1 MLLYKHSSTFYI
13 LENFYESEGFYMINL
28 LMHAIIFFMQLF
40 SVVTLNVVD
49 NLAVVYGALVLATL
63 YILIKLDG
71 HFQICSVWQK
81 AGLSAKALIGLG
93 LIFNALPMIRYWF
106 IGIFLIMLAYFIT
119 PTENSV
125 KKAKK
130 PSLFSKLKDVFLEEC
145 RESGMKQ
152 KIAKVTEA
160 FSKKA
165 KKPSNPKKEEGK
177 KEFKNLPPI

>member
-1 MLLYKHSSTFYI
+1 
-13 LENFYESEGFYMINL
+13 MINL

-63 YILIKLDG
+63 YVLIKLDG

-145 RESGMKQ
+145 RESGMKE
-152 KIAKVTEA
+152 KTAKVTEA

-165 KKPSNPKKEEGK
+165 KKPSSPKKEEGK

>member
-1 MLLYKHSSTFYI
+1 M

-49 NLAVVYGALVLATL
+49 NLAVVYGALILATL
-63 YILIKLDG
+63 YVLIKLDG

-130 PSLFSKLKDVFLEEC
+130 PSLFSKLKDVFLEEYH
-145 RESGMKQ
+145 ESGMKE
-152 KIAKVTEA
+152 KTAKVTEA

-165 KKPSNPKKEEGK
+165 KKPSNPEKEEGK

>member
-1 MLLYKHSSTFYI
+1 
-13 LENFYESEGFYMINL
+13 MINL

-63 YILIKLDG
+63 YVLVKLDG
-71 HFQICSVWQK
+71 HFQICPVWQK

-130 PSLFSKLKDVFLEEC
+130 PSLFSKLKDVFLEEYH
-145 RESGMKQ
+145 ESGMKE
-152 KIAKVTEA
+152 KTAKVTEA

-165 KKPSNPKKEEGK
+165 KKPSSPKKEEGK

>member
-1 MLLYKHSSTFYI
+1 
-13 LENFYESEGFYMINL
+13 MINL
-28 LMHAIIFFMQLF
+28 LMHALIFCMQLF
-40 SVVTLNVVD
+40 NVVTLNVVD

-63 YILIKLDG
+63 YALVKLDK
-71 HFQICSVWQK
+71 HFPICLLWQEARLFTK
-81 AGLSAKALIGLG
+81 S
-93 LIFNALPMIRYWF
+93 LIFVGLVLNALPTPLYWLV
-106 IGIFLIMLAYFIT
+106 GIFLIMLAFFIT

-152 KIAKVTEA
+152 KIAKVTEMLS
-160 FSKKA
+160 SKKA
-165 KKPSNPKKEEGK
+165 KKPSNPEKEEGK

>member
-1 MLLYKHSSTFYI
+1 
-13 LENFYESEGFYMINL
+13 MINL

-49 NLAVVYGALVLATL
+49 NLAVIYGALVLATL
-63 YILIKLDG
+63 YVLIKLDK

-93 LIFNALPMIRYWF
+93 LILNALPMIRYWF
-106 IGIFLIMLAYFIT
+106 IGIFLILLAYFIT

-145 RESGMKQ
+145 NESVKQ
-152 KIAKVTEA
+152 KIAKVKEA
-160 FSKKA
+160 FSKA

>member
-1 MLLYKHSSTFYI
+1 
-13 LENFYESEGFYMINL
+13 
-28 LMHAIIFFMQLF
+28 MHAIIFCMQL
-40 SVVTLNVVD
+40 LNVVALGAVD

>member
-1 MLLYKHSSTFYI
+1 
-13 LENFYESEGFYMINL
+13 MINL

-40 SVVTLNVVD
+40 SVITLNVVD

-63 YILIKLDG
+63 YVLIKLDG

-145 RESGMKQ
+145 RESGMKE
-152 KIAKVTEA
+152 KTAKVTEA

-165 KKPSNPKKEEGK
+165 KKPSSPKKEEGK

>member
-1 MLLYKHSSTFYI
+1 
-13 LENFYESEGFYMINL
+13 MINL
-28 LMHAIIFFMQLF
+28 LMHAIIFCMQL
-40 SVVTLNVVD
+40 LNVVALGAVD

-63 YILIKLDG
+63 YVLVKLDK
-71 HFQICSVWQK
+71 HFPICLLWQE
-81 AGLSAKALIGLG
+81 AGLFTKS
-93 LIFNALPMIRYWF
+93 LIFVGLVLNALPTPLYWLV
-106 IGIFLIMLAYFIT
+106 GIFLIMLAFFIT

-130 PSLFSKLKDVFLEEC
+130 PSLFSKLKDVFFEEYH
-145 RESGMKQ
+145 ESGMKE
-152 KIAKVTEA
+152 KTAKVTEA

>member
-1 MLLYKHSSTFYI
+1 MLLYKNSSTFYM

-40 SVVTLNVVD
+40 SVITLNVVD

-63 YILIKLDG
+63 YVLIKLDG

-145 RESGMKQ
+145 RESGMKE
-152 KIAKVTEA
+152 KTAKVTEA

-165 KKPSNPKKEEGK
+165 KKPSSPKKEEGK

>member
-1 MLLYKHSSTFYI
+1 
-13 LENFYESEGFYMINL
+13 
-28 LMHAIIFFMQLF
+28 MHAIIFCMQL
-40 SVVTLNVVD
+40 LNVVALGAVD

-63 YILIKLDG
+63 YVLVKLDK
-71 HFQICSVWQK
+71 HFPICLLWQE
-81 AGLSAKALIGLG
+81 AGLFTKS
-93 LIFNALPMIRYWF
+93 LIFVGLVLNALPTPLYWLV
-106 IGIFLIMLAYFIT
+106 GIFLIMLAFFIT

-130 PSLFSKLKDVFLEEC
+130 PSLFSKLKDVFLEEYH
-145 RESGMKQ
+145 ESGMKE
-152 KIAKVTEA
+152 KTAKVTEA

>member
-1 MLLYKHSSTFYI
+1 
-13 LENFYESEGFYMINL
+13 
-28 LMHAIIFFMQLF
+28 MHAIIFFMQLF

-63 YILIKLDG
+63 YVLIKLDK

-93 LIFNALPMIRYWF
+93 LVLNALPMPLYW
-106 IGIFLIMLAYFIT
+106 IVGILLIVLAYFIT
-119 PTENSV
+119 PTENSI

-130 PSLFSKLKDVFLEEC
+130 PSLFSKLKDVFFEEYH
-145 RESGMKQ
+145 ESGMKE
-152 KIAKVTEA
+152 KTAKVTEA

-165 KKPSNPKKEEGK
+165 KKPSSPKKEEGK

>member
-1 MLLYKHSSTFYI
+1 
-13 LENFYESEGFYMINL
+13 
-28 LMHAIIFFMQLF
+28 MHAIIFFMQLF
-40 SVVTLNVVD
+40 NVVTLGAVD
-49 NLAVVYGALVLATL
+49 NSAVVYGALVLATL
-63 YILIKLDG
+63 YVLVKLDG

-81 AGLSAKALIGLG
+81 AGLSAKSLIGLG
-93 LIFNALPMIRYWF
+93 LILNALPMIRYWF
-106 IGIFLIMLAYFIT
+106 IGIFLILLAYFIT

-130 PSLFSKLKDVFLEEC
+130 PSLFSKLKNVFLEEYD
-145 RESGMKQ
+145 ESMKQ
-152 KIAKVTEA
+152 KIAKVKEA